1 MIKRISAII
10 FGLITFLTL
19 PIIAFASDGT
29 FTASNVHYNSF
40 SHALSFH
47 ASSFTVGTG
56 TTIHIA
62 GISSCNTTGCGN
74 TNTEFYCTDNSTT
87 LTDPIDYSCT
97 LNSNSNYRPN
107 YGDTV
112 YLEFQAGGN
121 QLYSQAF
128 TLSAPPP
135 NFTASNVFYSTSS
148 NALAFDASSFSAGT
162 GTTIH
167 IAGISSCNVTGCGNT
182 NTEFYCGD
190 DSTTLTDPIHYACT
204 LNSNSNYRPNYGDT
218 VYLEFQAGGNQLYS
232 QAVALSIP
240 PTFTAS
246 GVTYNNSTNILAF
259 HASSFTQGTGTTIHI
274 AGISSCNFPGCG
286 NTNTEFYCGD
296 DSTTLTASNVN
307 YNTSTHLL
315 SFHAASFS
323 HSVGTTIHIA
333 GISSCNIPGCGNT
346 NTEFYCT
353 DNSTTLTDPIDY
365 SCTLNSASNYRP
377 SYGDTVYIE
386 FQTPGDQWYSQ
397 AFILDNPPVINQL
410 SNQTINEGATY
421 SASGSFTDT
430 DSTSWTGTVDYG
442 DGGGAHSLTLNSDKT
457 FSLSHVYQDN
467 GTYTVTVRVTDNQ
480 GATGTGTATVTVNN
494 VTPTVGTITAPSS
507 PVLVNTAI
515 TASANFTDPGVLDTH
530 TASWNWGDGN
540 TTTGTVTESN
550 GSGSVSDSHTYTATG
565 VYTITLTVTDKD
577 GGVGTSTFQYVSV
590 YDSNTSFAGGRSFDN
605 PTTASPSTTGKVSF
619 GISSKYNNSNVLT
632 GSVKMNFK
640 AD

>member
-296 DSTTLTASNVN
+296 DSTTLT
-307 YNTSTHLL
+307 
-315 SFHAASFS
+315 
-323 HSVGTTIHIA
+323 
-333 GISSCNIPGCGNT
+333 
-346 NTEFYCT
+346 
-353 DNSTTLTDPIDY
+353 DPIHY
-365 SCTLNSASNYRP
+365 ACTLNSNSNYRP
-377 SYGDTVYIE
+377 NYGDTVYLE
-386 FQTPGDQWYSQ
+386 FQAGGNQLYSQ
-397 AFILDNPPVINQL
+397 AVALSIPP
-410 SNQTINEGATY
+410 TFT
-421 SASGSFTDT
+421 ASG
-430 DSTSWTGTVDYG
+430 V
-442 DGGGAHSLTLNSDKT
+442 
-457 FSLSHVYQDN
+457 
-467 GTYTVTVRVTDNQ
+467 TY
-480 GATGTGTATVTVNN
+480 
-494 VTPTVGTITAPSS
+494 
-507 PVLVNTAI
+507 
-515 TASANFTDPGVLDTH
+515 
-530 TASWNWGDGN
+530 
-540 TTTGTVTESN
+540 
-550 GSGSVSDSHTYTATG
+550 
-565 VYTITLTVTDKD
+565 
-577 GGVGTSTFQYVSV
+577 
-590 YDSNTSFAGGRSFDN
+590 
-605 PTTASPSTTGKVSF
+605 
-619 GISSKYNNSNVLT
+619 
-632 GSVKMNFK
+632 
-640 AD
+640 